1 MSDLKSAIL
10 DAKYVD
16 MIELADFVVRDCGL
30 PDMDENGEML
40 PQQNEIAA
48 AVFRWAA
55 GAQLGRPRPGAPRVT
70 THGSH
75 GPVDDDDEYG
85 VPPGD
90 AAGAEARETAVRPA
104 HSSEDAQ

>member
-1 MSDLKSAIL
+1 MSDLRGAIL

-55 GAQLGRPRPGAPRVT
+55 GAELASRRVARSADT
-70 THGSH
+70 R
-75 GPVDDDDEYG
+75 DEYDEF
-85 VPPGD
+85 GD
-90 AAGAEARETAVRPA
+90 PIIDVAEAETHHKA
-104 HSSEDAQ
+104 HGHSTSEDAQ